1 MSIESAPKQRVA
13 VAMSGGVDSSVAAA
27 VLAERGYDVVG
38 LTLDIWPDQSS
49 DPGRRNCCSPR
60 SIDDAGRVCARLGIP
75 HFVLNFR
82 DLFARTVIDRFANDY
97 FDGLTPNPCIDCN
110 QFVKFGALW
119 EKAEEI
125 GADLLA
131 TGHYVRTDRAGPDGR
146 WRVRRGLDAGKD
158 QSYVLYVLTQPQ
170 LAHTLFPLGEFAKAE
185 VRAKAAQLDLSV
197 AAKPESMDI
206 CFVESDYRG
215 FARDWTGRAG
225 TTGAIVDGD
234 GRTLG
239 EHRGIENF
247 TVGQRR
253 GLGINGG
260 AAVYVSSID
269 PITNVVT
276 VGPRPDAE
284 VSRFFVDDLNPVS
297 VASFSPGMPAM
308 VKVRSRGDETPAR
321 IYADGAGSAEII
333 ADEPVWGV
341 AAGQAAVL
349 YDGDVLLGGG
359 RIAPPT
365 QSSESGAPMAA
376 RRTSDA

>member
-1 MSIESAPKQRVA
+1 MTSESGRRQRVA

-27 VLAERGYDVVG
+27 VLAEHGYDVVG
-38 LTLDIWPDQSS
+38 LTLNIWPDQSS
-49 DPGRRNCCSPR
+49 EPGRRSCCSPR
-60 SIDDAGRVCARLGIP
+60 SVDDAGRVCVRLGIP

-82 DLFARTVIDRFANDY
+82 DLFARTVIDRFADDY

-131 TGHYVRTDRAGPDGR
+131 TGHYARTDRNGPNGR
-146 WRVRRGLDAGKD
+146 WRVLRGLDAGKD

-170 LAHTLFPLGEFAKAE
+170 LARTLFPLGDFTKAE

-197 AAKPESMDI
+197 ATKPESMDI
-206 CFVESDYRG
+206 CFVESDYRS
-215 FARDWTGRAG
+215 FARDWTGRTG
-225 TTGAIVDGD
+225 TPGPIVDGD
-234 GRTLG
+234 GRPLG
-239 EHRGIENF
+239 QHRGIENF

-253 GLGINGG
+253 GLGITGG
-260 AAVYVSSID
+260 AAVYVSKID
-269 PITNVVT
+269 PIANVVT

-284 VSRFFVDDLNPVS
+284 VSRFRVDDLNPVS
-297 VASFSPGMPAM
+297 VASFSAEMAAT

-321 IYADGAGSAEII
+321 IYVDGRGGAEIVT
-333 ADEPVWGV
+333 DEPVWGV

-359 RIAPPT
+359 RIAPPAR
-365 QSSESGAPMAA
+365 SPESAATVAA
-376 RRTSDA
+376 RRTNGA

>member
-1 MSIESAPKQRVA
+1 
-13 VAMSGGVDSSVAAA
+13 MSGGVDSSVAAA

-49 DPGRRNCCSPR
+49 EPGRRNCCSPR
-60 SIDDAGRVCARLGIP
+60 SIDDAGRVCSQLGIP

-82 DLFARTVIDRFANDY
+82 DVFARTVIDRFADNY
-97 FDGLTPNPCIDCN
+97 FAGLTPNPCIDCN

-131 TGHYVRTDRAGPDGR
+131 TGHYVRTDRVGPDGR
-146 WRVRRGLDAGKD
+146 WRVRRGLDARKD

-170 LAHTLFPLGEFAKAE
+170 LARTLFPLGEFTKAE
-185 VRAKAAQLDLSV
+185 VRAKAAALDLSV
-197 AAKPESMDI
+197 ATKPESMDI

-215 FARDWTGRAG
+215 FARDWTGRTG
-225 TTGAIVDGD
+225 TPGPIVDGE
-234 GRTLG
+234 GRPLG
-239 EHRGIENF
+239 QHRGIENF

-253 GLGINGG
+253 GLGIAGG

-269 PITNVVT
+269 PIGNVVT

-297 VASFSPGMPAM
+297 VASFSPGMSAT
-308 VKVRSRGDETPAR
+308 VKVRSRGDETPVR
-321 IYADGAGSAEII
+321 IHADGAGSAEII
-333 ADEPVWGV
+333 TDVPVWGV

-359 RIAPPT
+359 RIAPPARAP
-365 QSSESGAPMAA
+365 ESAAAAAA
-376 RRTSDA
+376 RRTSGA

>member
-1 MSIESAPKQRVA
+1 MTSESGRGQRIA
-13 VAMSGGVDSSVAAA
+13 VAMSGGVDSSVAAG

-38 LTLDIWPDQSS
+38 LTLDIWPGQSS
-49 DPGRRNCCSPR
+49 EPGRRNCCSPR

-82 DLFARTVIDRFANDY
+82 DVFARTVIDRFAGDY

-131 TGHYVRTDRAGPDGR
+131 TGHYARTDREGPGGR
-146 WRVRRGLDAGKD
+146 WRVRRGIDAGKD

-170 LAHTLFPLGEFAKAE
+170 LARTQFPLGEVTKSE
-185 VRAKAAQLDLSV
+185 VRAKAAELGLSV
-197 AAKPESMDI
+197 AEKPESMDI
-206 CFVESDYRG
+206 CFVESDYRS

-225 TTGAIVDGD
+225 TPGPIVDGD
-234 GRTLG
+234 GRPLG
-239 EHRGIENF
+239 QHRGIENF

-253 GLGINGG
+253 GLGIAGG
-260 AAVYVSSID
+260 EPVYVSAID
-269 PITNVVT
+269 PIANVVT

-284 VSRFFVDDLNPVS
+284 VDRFRVDDLNMVS
-297 VASFSPGMPAM
+297 VASFGAGTAAT

-321 IYADGAGSAEII
+321 IHADGQGGAEIV

-359 RIAPPT
+359 RIAPRA
-365 QSSESGAPMAA
+365 QSPKSSAPAAA
-376 RRTSDA
+376 RRTSGA